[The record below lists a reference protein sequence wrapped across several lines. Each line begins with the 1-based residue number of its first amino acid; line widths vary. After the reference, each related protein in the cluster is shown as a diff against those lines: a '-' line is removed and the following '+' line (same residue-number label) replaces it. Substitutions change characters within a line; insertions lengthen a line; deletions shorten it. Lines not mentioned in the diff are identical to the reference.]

1 MASRILLLA
10 NSSWNL
16 LHFRKPLI
24 QAFREAG
31 HEVFALAPADQHR
44 EALAAM
50 CTYLP
55 LTRLHASGQNPMQDW
70 QFFRELERVFR
81 QVNPDLILPFTIKPC
96 IWAPRAARKQEIACV
111 PTMTGLG
118 YSFLSGTL
126 RKQLVLTLLRRN
138 WRGVSRVIFQNPD
151 DRRLFLE
158 ARLVKEEKTN
168 IVPGSGVDTE
178 HFSVAPWPKENTPVT
193 FVFVGRM
200 LKDKGILE
208 LIRACKMAYDQPI
221 ECLLIGGTDADNPA
235 ALSYRDLSR
244 RLGSSSAVYLGSQE
258 DIRPY
263 LARAHAM
270 ILPSYREGMPKSVLE
285 AMSMGRPILASDV
298 PGCRDTISSGK
309 NGFLFPARSAEGIHR
324 AVQIF
329 IAEGPVRW
337 KEMGQASRV
346 MVEERFAAPII
357 QQAYLD
363 LLKEVGL

>member
-24 QAFREAG
+24 QAFRQAG

-44 EALAAM
+44 EALAEM

-55 LTRLHASGQNPMQDW
+55 LTKLQASGQNPIQDW
-70 QFFRELERVFR
+70 HFFRELERIFQR
-81 QVNPDLILPFTIKPC
+81 IKPDLVLPFTIKPC
-96 IWAPRAARKQEIACV
+96 IWAPRAAHKQGIACV

-126 RKQLVLTLLRRN
+126 RKQLVLSLLRRN
-138 WRGVSRVIFQNPD
+138 WRGVSKVVFQNQD
-151 DRRLFLE
+151 DRRLFLQ
-158 ARLVKEEKTN
+158 AGLIKEEKTKM
-168 IVPGSGVDTE
+168 VPGSGVDTA
-178 HFSVAPWPKENTPVT
+178 HFSVAPWPQENTPVT

-208 LIRACKMAYDQPI
+208 LISACQIHYDQPI
-221 ECLLIGGTDADNPA
+221 ECLLVGGTDADNPA
-235 ALSYRDLSR
+235 ALSYQALVS
-244 RLGSSSAVYLGSQE
+244 RLGSTSATYVGSQE

-263 LARAHAM
+263 LTRAHAM
-270 ILPSYREGMPKSVLE
+270 ILPSYREGMPKAVLE

-298 PGCRDTISSGK
+298 PGCRDTVSHGK

-324 AVQIF
+324 AIQTF
-329 IAEGPVRW
+329 IAEGPDRW
-337 KEMGQASRV
+337 KEMGQVSRTL
-346 MVEERFAAPII
+346 VEERFAASII
-357 QQAYLD
+357 QEAYLD
-363 LLKEVGL
+363 LLKELGL